1 MAKDSKLNLETT
13 LAKLEAT
20 IEKLDE
26 EQLSV
31 EDSLSAFEAGLKLVR
46 KAQKDLQGAE
56 QRVMTLV
63 EEGGEPVE
71 KVLLDS
77 SPE

>member
-46 KAQKDLQGAE
+46 KAQKDLQDAE
-56 QRVMTLV
+56 QRVMALV
-63 EEGGEPVE
+63 EEGGEPSE
-71 KVLLDS
+71 KVFLDS
-77 SPE
+77 DPE